1 MSFDRIARHYRWLE
15 TAAFGSILQM
25 ARTRWIEKI
34 AEPKRVLI
42 LGEGNGRFL
51 CEFLCAYPKAAVD
64 CVDASAR
71 MLDLAHGRVLKVLP
85 QALSG
90 VRFLREDI
98 VSWSPS
104 GSYDLLVTN
113 FVLDCFGQDEVSLI
127 IRKLA
132 QAATPDAYLF
142 LSDFC
147 VSRKYFS
154 RVHAKIW
161 LAVMYRFFRA
171 TTGIR
176 AKRLADPTNELG
188 ANGFVCLSR
197 SHWRLGLVKSELWQ
211 RRDDSI
217 QAGTVSKGAIFG

>member
-34 AEPKRVLI
+34 AEAKRVLI

-51 CEFLCAYPKAAVD
+51 CELLCAYPKAAVD

-104 GSYDLLVTN
+104 GSYDLLV
-113 FVLDCFGQDEVSLI
+113 
-127 IRKLA
+127 LA

>member
-1 MSFDRIARHYRWLE
+1 VSFDRISRHYRWLE
-15 TAAFGSILQM
+15 TAAFGSVLQK

-34 AEPKRVLI
+34 AEPKRVFI

-51 CEFLCAYPKAAVD
+51 CELLCAYPNAAVD
-64 CVDASAR
+64 CVDTSAR
-71 MLDLAHGRVLKVLP
+71 MLELAHERVLKILP
-85 QALSG
+85 QAPSR
-90 VRFLREDI
+90 VRFLQEDI
-98 VSWSPS
+98 VSWSSS

-142 LSDFC
+142 LSDFSI
-147 VSRKYFS
+147 SRKYFS

-176 AKRLADPTNELG
+176 AKRLADPTNELDT
-188 ANGFVCLSR
+188 NGFVCLSR

-211 RRDDSI
+211 QCHNSI
-217 QAGTVSKGAIFG
+217 QAEHGLRERDL